1 MLVGKTGDGKS
12 SSGNT
17 ILGKKAF
24 PVTASPA
31 SLTFTGAAGTKYFEK
46 KRVKVVDTPGL
57 FGTNEMEKDTTCV
70 NESTDG
76 GGSLDAQKYM
86 ARSVIECCPGP
97 HAVVIVLRV
106 GRYTKHEMETVEEI
120 TRLFGEEVFKYAV
133 VLFTNGNDLGR
144 ETIVQFI
151 KKNDK
156 LQKLVEKCGGRCHVI
171 DNKHWNFQLLGYR
184 SNNTQVKRLLHTI
197 EKLVNENGDK
207 HYTNTFLQE
216 IEADVQRERE
226 LLRQEN
232 NGNLSDEEIMEEA
245 KKKVCWKITAAG
257 CATGVLLGA
266 LLGIPV
272 LVGAGVY
279 HFGKGLKE
287 LLLMLSKATVVGA
300 AAGAGA
306 GVGVAGAGAAGAVG
320 TAGTGAA
327 SGVAIGSTLG
337 VEAGSVA
344 AAAAAGG
351 ASGAEAG
358 AAVAGGAAGLG
369 AAGAIG
375 VGFAIG
381 MTAGAASVMIT
392 TGAVAGG
399 IMGANAAKAA
409 LSPGEATEM
418 AKDAVCDGIKDLF
431 CKEKKGYSKLS

>member
-1 MLVGKTGDGKS
+1 MGKTGDGKS

-24 PVTASPA
+24 LVMASPT
-31 SLTFTGAAGTKYFEK
+31 SLTVTGAAGTKYFEK
-46 KRVKVVDTPGL
+46 KWIKVVDTPGL
-57 FGTNEMEKDTTCV
+57 FGTEEMEKDATCD
-70 NESTDG
+70 NESSDG
-76 GGSLDAQKYM
+76 RESLDVQKYM
-86 ARSVIECCPGP
+86 AKSIIECCPGP

-120 TRLFGEEVFKYAV
+120 TKLFGEEVFKYAV

-144 ETIVQFI
+144 ETIAQFI

-171 DNKHWNFQLLGYR
+171 DNKHWKFQLLGYR
-184 SNNTQVKRLLHTI
+184 SNKTQVKSLLHTI
-197 EKLVNENGDK
+197 EKLVNENGNK
-207 HYTNTFLQE
+207 HYTNEFLLE
-216 IEADVQRERE
+216 IEADVQRERD
-226 LLRQEN
+226 LLLEEN
-232 NGNLSDEEIMEEA
+232 NGNLSDNQIMEEA
-245 KKKVCWKITAAG
+245 KKRVCWKIIASG

-306 GVGVAGAGAAGAVG
+306 GVGVGAGAASGIGIGATVG
-320 TAGTGAA
+320 AEAGTVAA
-327 SGVAIGSTLG
+327 STG
-337 VEAGSVA
+337 AGTSAAA
-344 AAAAAGG
+344 AAAAAG
-351 ASGAEAG
+351 ATGAEAG
-358 AAVAGGAAGLG
+358 AALTGGAAGLG
-369 AAGAIG
+369 TAGAIG

-381 MTAGAASVMIT
+381 MTAGVASLMFT

-399 IMGANAAKAA
+399 IAGANAAKAA
-409 LSPGEATEM
+409 LSPGEAAEM

-431 CKEKKGYSKLS
+431 CKENKGYSKFS

>member
-24 PVTASPA
+24 PVTASPT
-31 SLTFTGAAGTKYFEK
+31 SLTLTGATGTKYFEK
-46 KRVKVVDTPGL
+46 KRIKVVDTPGL
-57 FGTNEMEKDTTCV
+57 FGTDEMEKDSTHD
-70 NESTDG
+70 NENTDRTE
-76 GGSLDAQKYM
+76 SLDTQKYM
-86 ARSVIECCPGP
+86 AKSIVECCPGP

-133 VLFTNGNDLGR
+133 VLFTNGNDLER

-184 SNNTQVKRLLHTI
+184 SNNSQVKSLLHTI
-197 EKLVNENGDK
+197 EKLVNENEGK
-207 HYTNTFLQE
+207 YYTNEFLQE
-216 IEADVQRERE
+216 IEADLQRERE
-226 LLRQEN
+226 QLQQEN
-232 NGNLSDEEIMEEA
+232 SGNLSSEEIMEEA
-245 KKKVCWKITAAG
+245 KKRVCWKIIAAG

-287 LLLMLSKATVVGA
+287 LLFMLSKTTVVGA

-306 GVGVAGAGAAGAVG
+306 GL
-320 TAGTGAA
+320 GAA
-327 SGVAIGSTLG
+327 SGVGIGATVGVETGTVAASTAAGST
-337 VEAGSVA
+337 A
-344 AAAAAGG
+344 AAAAA
-351 ASGAEAG
+351 AATGAEAG
-358 AAVAGGAAGLG
+358 AAVAGGTAGLG
-369 AAGAIG
+369 ATGAIG

-381 MTAGAASVMIT
+381 MSAAVASVMFT

-399 IMGANAAKAA
+399 IAGANAAKAA
-409 LSPGEATEM
+409 VSPGEAAEM

-431 CKEKKGYSKLS
+431 CKEKKHYSKFS